1 MIKKIFIK
9 SLKRNDGPFSPR
21 KVKFIIWVARF
32 IGVINKY
39 KYCCMKH
46 RINDTPLY
54 IGFAPIYTSN
64 MMVIINPENIPDFA
78 LNIIRKT
85 LIYTIPETGIDIDGD
100 LVTLNNDIKLYVN
113 IFDGII
119 EKAN

>member
-9 SLKRNDGPFSPR
+9 NLKKNDGPFSPR
-21 KVKFIIWVARF
+21 KAKFIIWVARF
-32 IGVINKY
+32 IGVINNY
-39 KYCCMKH
+39 KYRCMKH
-46 RINDTPLY
+46 RINSTPLY
-54 IGFAPIYTSN
+54 IGFAPIFTSN